1 MTGTTTRPTARAT
14 PGVTAAPLPRLSDA
28 EFEHIRSFV
37 RDRSA
42 IVLDDTK
49 QYLVQTRLVDVLRA
63 ADLPSFAALVDELR
77 RRPHGTLAGE
87 VVEAMTTNET
97 SFFRD
102 AHPFDAVTEHLVP
115 ALLERRASASLTVWC
130 AACSSGQEPYSLAI
144 ALTER
149 HPDLVRTGRV
159 RIIATDVSPTMVE
172 RCRQGRFSTLEV
184 NRGLPAR
191 HLVRHFE
198 QHGRDWVASP
208 DLRRLVDVREL
219 NLTGAWTGVPR
230 CEMVWLRNVLIY
242 FSAQTKA
249 QILGRLRR
257 EVLVPGGHLFLGA
270 SETTLHVDNEYVRR
284 EIGRSICYQTPEGPR

>member
-1 MTGTTTRPTARAT
+1 MTRTPTRVALGTT
-14 PGVTAAPLPRLSDA
+14 GSAPPSLSDA
-28 EFEHIRSFV
+28 EFDHIRSLV

-49 QYLVQTRLVDVLRA
+49 QYLVQTRLVNVLRA
-63 ADLPSFAALVDELR
+63 AELPSFAGLVDELR
-77 RRPHGTLAGE
+77 RRPHGKLADE

-102 AHPFDAVTEHLVP
+102 VHPFDAVTEHLVP
-115 ALLERRASASLTVWC
+115 ALLQQRASASLTVWC

-149 HPDLVRTGRV
+149 HPELVRTGRV
-159 RIIATDVSPTMVE
+159 RIIATDISPAMVE
-172 RCRQGRFSTLEV
+172 RCRAGRFTALEV

-191 HLVRHFE
+191 HLVRHFR
-198 QHGRDWVASP
+198 QDGRDWVVRP
-208 DLRRLVDVREL
+208 EVRRLVEAREL
-219 NLTGAWTGVPR
+219 NLTGSWSAVPR

-242 FSAQTKA
+242 FSGQTKA
-249 QILGRLRR
+249 EILGRVRR

-270 SETTLHVDNEYVRR
+270 SETTLHVDDQYVRR